1 MTMTYAQPLTRR
13 YTRAR
18 LAVPALWRQVIRSN
32 DKTDVTTVAEPDRS
46 AYTQLEIYDGV
57 LAAFERR
64 DEVAQVLRASADR
77 DTAVRRLRA
86 QFDSAICRRPH
97 CSICRSRPSA
107 GTGSH
112 TVPRNCAARSAA
124 DLRPPRLAA
133 NLRSLRAVGRMEG

>member
-32 DKTDVTTVAEPDRS
+32 DKTDVTAVAEPDRS

-64 DEVAQVLRASADR
+64 DEVAEVLRASADR

-86 QFDSAICRRPH
+86 QFGLSHLQATALLDLPLTTECRDRIAH
-97 CSICRSRPSA
+97 RA
-107 GTGSH
+107 EE
-112 TVPRNCAARSAA
+112 
-124 DLRPPRLAA
+124 
-133 NLRSLRAVGRMEG
+133 LRSSLGR